1 MLFCYYLRSVIVS
14 AASIFFSLINKYI
27 KLSECQENIF
37 LQIIIKFGR
46 AKLPR

>member
-1 MLFCYYLRSVIVS
+1 MLFRYYLRSVTVS
-14 AASIFFSLINKYI
+14 AVTSLINKYI
-27 KLSECQENIF
+27 KLSECQENKL

>member
-1 MLFCYYLRSVIVS
+1 MLFCYYLRSVTVS
-14 AASIFFSLINKYI
+14 AASSLINKYI
-27 KLSECQENIF
+27 KLSECQENKL